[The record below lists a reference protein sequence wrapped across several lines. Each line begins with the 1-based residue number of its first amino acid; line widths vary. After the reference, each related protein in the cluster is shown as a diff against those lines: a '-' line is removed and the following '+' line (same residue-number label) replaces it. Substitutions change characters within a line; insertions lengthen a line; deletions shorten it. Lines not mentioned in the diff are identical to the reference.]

1 MKKLLTIICTFLL
14 CASLVVKANAK
25 DSPNACQALSDE
37 RQVCAINEEGECE
50 CVAIIQAYNIGH
62 QGGGK

>member
-14 CASLVVKANAK
+14 CVSLGVKANAK
-25 DSPNACQALSDE
+25 DSPNACQALSNE

-50 CVAIIQAYNIGH
+50 CADIIQVYNNGE

>member
-14 CASLVVKANAK
+14 CASLGVNAK

-50 CVAIIQAYNIGH
+50 CADIIQVYNIGH